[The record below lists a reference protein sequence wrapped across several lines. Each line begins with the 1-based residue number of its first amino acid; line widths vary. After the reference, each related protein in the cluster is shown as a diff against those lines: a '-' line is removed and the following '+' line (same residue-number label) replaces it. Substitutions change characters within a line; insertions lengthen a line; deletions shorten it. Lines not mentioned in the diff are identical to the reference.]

1 MLDSGYGGCR
11 MLSRT
16 LPTRIALFLVAL
28 ALVVSATAAT
38 GGAEATTRIV
48 ILHDNDLHFTL
59 NHTSRVREVVEG
71 VRARHANVFLL
82 SAGDLFVRYPR
93 QWRGGLEYYRRKS
106 EAVIGTMNELG
117 YDAATLGNHD
127 LYPHGAVTG
136 RSLRLAAFPLL
147 GANIDIGGA
156 DLPAPRPYVTLRT
169 KDGVSV
175 AVIGL
180 SVVNFRHRQ
189 VRARDPQK
197 TFASYA
203 HLRRD
208 HDVVVALTHLGVWKQ
223 IELARAFPEI
233 DVVIGG
239 HTHTLLPSGTRA
251 GTALVAQ
258 TGGHSHAA
266 DDRRPMQLGEVVLVL
281 EDRRIVETCAF
292 VYAIDATGPKPLAP
306 SAANRPI
313 GAGTCGTS

>member
-1 MLDSGYGGCR
+1 
-11 MLSRT
+11 
-16 LPTRIALFLVAL
+16 
-28 ALVVSATAAT
+28 
-38 GGAEATTRIV
+38 
-48 ILHDNDLHFTL
+48 
-59 NHTSRVREVVEG
+59 
-71 VRARHANVFLL
+71 
-82 SAGDLFVRYPR
+82 
-93 QWRGGLEYYRRKS
+93 
-106 EAVIGTMNELG
+106 
-117 YDAATLGNHD
+117 
-127 LYPHGAVTG
+127 VTG

-281 EDRRIVETCAF
+281 QDRKDRRRSAPSCTRST
-292 VYAIDATGPKPLAP
+292 ATGAQAP
-306 SAANRPI
+306 RPAAANRPI
-313 GAGTCGTS
+313 GAGTCPAAGARSSSARR